1 MTRYGS
7 AWIPRLAHNPHM
19 ILQNVSQER
28 LEEAAKDEELKQIL
42 NIWLERRKWALEK
55 QNWFEEM
62 GYGSSIGT

>member
-1 MTRYGS
+1 
-7 AWIPRLAHNPHM
+7 M